1 MHYVLGE
8 EFERFIALL
17 RVAIEYEQPQSLNL
31 CFIVDENNNK
41 NYEKP
46 AGNGP
51 QNQDNRYCHNIVGF
65 HPTFLN
71 THFMQSIAFPG
82 SYLVELIAAVQHV
95 SKSIST
101 SSSTT

>member
-1 MHYVLGE
+1 MNLRYTFNGMHYVLGE

-17 RVAIEYEQPQSLNL
+17 RVAVEYEQPQSLNL

-51 QNQDNRYCHNIVGF
+51 QNQDNRYCHNVVGF
-65 HPTFLN
+65 HPTPAIDCFYRI
-71 THFMQSIAFPG
+71 FG
-82 SYLVELIAAVQHV
+82 
-95 SKSIST
+95 
-101 SSSTT
+101 